1 MPPLEQSEPLGGR
14 EMRRIIAV
22 AGIAALSLG
31 WAALPAGAGTSA
43 HFVSTP
49 GAGPPGTIIH
59 NSGNGEFDNSNCL
72 IIGENVHVEVFDA
85 QENSVAAGDT
95 ATNEDLTW
103 AVDVT
108 MPADAADGEYIITA
122 FCTDGDS
129 RGNYVNNTFTVTAP
143 VVTTTTPTT
152 TTTGVSAAVT
162 TTTTT
167 TVPVV
172 VTPAATP
179 APAVVA
185 SPALTG

>member
-1 MPPLEQSEPLGGR
+1 
-14 EMRRIIAV
+14 MRRIVAV

-31 WAALPAGAGTSA
+31 WAAMPAGAGTSA

-49 GAGPPGTIIH
+49 DAGPPGTTIH
-59 NSGNGEFDNSNCL
+59 NSGNGEFDGSNCL
-72 IIGENVHVEVFDA
+72 IVNENVHVEVFDA
-85 QENSVAAGDT
+85 QENSVAQGDT
-95 ATNEDLTW
+95 TTNEDLSW

-108 MPADAADGEYIITA
+108 MPTDAADGAYIITA

-129 RGNYVNNTFTVTAP
+129 RGSYVNNTFTVTAP
-143 VVTTTTPTT
+143 VVTTTTSTASTT
-152 TTTGVSAAVT
+152 STTVAAGSVTTT